1 MRNRS
6 CVYDALNDSHF
17 ICLKLQQFFYDRH
30 LKAIKFK
37 VEHLCCYWTLVNL
50 YAQRN
55 IERTFPVIAWLS
67 PLSLCKAIFYAL
79 MCAKCKKKSNLVL
92 WTTQLYS
99 FYKQNKRRIRAPM
112 GFWFHLNAQM
122 IDDSFCGFW
131 VFRKLETVP

>member
-6 CVYDALNDSHF
+6 CVYDALDESHF

-55 IERTFPVIAWLS
+55 IEITFPVIAWLS

-79 MCAKCKKKSNLVL
+79 VCAKCKKKAIL
-92 WTTQLYS
+92 
-99 FYKQNKRRIRAPM
+99 FYGQQNFTLFTNKINEESELRWDF
-112 GFWFHLNAQM
+112 GFIWMPKWLM
-122 IDDSFCGFW
+122 IHSA
-131 VFRKLETVP
+131 VSVYLL